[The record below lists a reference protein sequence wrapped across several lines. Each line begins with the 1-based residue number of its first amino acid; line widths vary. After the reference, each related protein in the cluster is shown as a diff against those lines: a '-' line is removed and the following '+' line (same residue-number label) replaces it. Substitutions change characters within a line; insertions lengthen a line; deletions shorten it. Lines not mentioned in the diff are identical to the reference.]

1 MWDSEEGVFTL
12 SASGLPREVK
22 TRRQAHDS
30 IFRRQVELCQSPPL
44 IKAHSAR
51 ATAGLSSSEVTL
63 PTDRFGFASKDRS
76 RQDPMPTAKKT
87 RLAVRTRRM
96 PAEPVTPRQTDGDAS
111 SLLGEPAVAR
121 ALCGTAK
128 GWVGGVR
135 PVKARRGGVPVL
147 PKTRARRTNF
157 DLW

>member
-1 MWDSEEGVFTL
+1 MATL
-12 SASGLPREVK
+12 GASGLPREVK

-30 IFRRQVELCQSPPL
+30 IFRRQVELCQSQPL
-44 IKAHSAR
+44 IAAHRSR

-63 PTDRFGFASKDRS
+63 PTDRFGFASKDRI
-76 RQDPMPTAKKT
+76 RQDPIPPAKTT

-96 PAEPVTPRQTDGDAS
+96 PAEPVTPSQTDGDAS

-135 PVKARRGGVPVL
+135 PVKARRAGVPVL
-147 PKTRARRTNF
+147 PKIRAACANPDR
-157 DLW
+157 